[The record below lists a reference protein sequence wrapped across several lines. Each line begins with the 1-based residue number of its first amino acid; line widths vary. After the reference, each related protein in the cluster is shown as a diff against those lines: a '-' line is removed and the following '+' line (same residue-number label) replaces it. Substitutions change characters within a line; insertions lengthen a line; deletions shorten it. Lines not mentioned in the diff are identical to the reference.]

1 MAALVATQGPSH
13 LLNWRSASDNFS
25 DKGVSSTSDK
35 GVSSTS
41 DKGVSSTLLGK
52 LEERDTA
59 LCLASCRSSQRSTTV
74 V

>member
-41 DKGVSSTLLGK
+41 DKGVSRREISHSAWQAGGERYRALLGK
-52 LEERDTA
+52 L
-59 LCLASCRSSQRSTTV
+59 
-74 V
+74 